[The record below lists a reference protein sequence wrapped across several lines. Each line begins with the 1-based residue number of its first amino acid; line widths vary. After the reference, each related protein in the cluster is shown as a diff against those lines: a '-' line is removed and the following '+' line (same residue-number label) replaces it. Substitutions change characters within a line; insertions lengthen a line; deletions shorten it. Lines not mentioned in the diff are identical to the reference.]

1 MSDIIHGRVS
11 LLDFK
16 GLVACGGFSYGD
28 VLGAGGGWAKSILFN
43 PLARQEFADFFARE
57 DTFSLGV
64 CNGCQM
70 LSGLKDIIPNAQH
83 WPRFMRNTSEQF
95 EARVAMVQV
104 EDSPSI
110 LLAGMAGSRMPVVV
124 AHGEGRAVFAQNLQ
138 NAVDAKMIALSYVDS
153 RGIPTTDFPANP
165 NGSPFGITGLTT
177 TDGKVTI
184 MMPHPERCFRTL
196 QNSWHPA
203 DWDKDGA
210 WLRLFSNA
218 RAWVN

>member
-1 MSDIIHGRVS
+1 
-11 LLDFK
+11 LQDFK

-43 PLARQEFADFFARE
+43 QRARDEFSAFFARE

-70 LSGLKDIIPNAQH
+70 LSGLKEIIPNAQH
-83 WPRFMRNTSEQF
+83 WARFARNNSEQF
-95 EARVAMVQV
+95 EARVAMVKV
-104 EDSPSI
+104 EESPSI

-124 AHGEGRAVFAQNLQ
+124 AHGEGRAVFSQNLQ
-138 NAVDAKMIALSYVDS
+138 AAVEAKMIALSYVDS
-153 RGIPTTDFPANP
+153 RGVPTTDFPANP

-196 QNSWHPA
+196 QNSWHPN

-218 RAWVN
+218 RVWIG